1 MLLYQVRNVIHAAR
15 KPFGKSREPPGQL
28 SRLHDLCAASTTT
41 TVPSISQ
48 RCVSGGSGFTQPA
61 SQVRGFTAA
70 LLCVAAALLTPRSAL
85 VNRPTCTR
93 SPIDIHNFKTRRFV
107 FTLRAKLSGAVYNVI
122 GPLRD
127 SGVCN
132 GRCPNLTIQP
142 ARACLCLSERFLGS
156 TL

>member
-1 MLLYQVRNVIHAAR
+1 MLLYQVRNVIHAARKR

-93 SPIDIHNFKTRRFV
+93 SPIDIHNFKTCRFV

-122 GPLRD
+122 GPLCD

-132 GRCPNLTIQP
+132 GRAGGRCPNLTIQP
-142 ARACLCLSERFLGS
+142 ARAVFVSL
-156 TL
+156 